1 MGRFLE
7 TCILSVLL
15 QNYPHCEHIVVDGDS
30 QDDTREILK
39 RYPHI
44 KWVSEPDRGLPDA
57 LNKGIRMA
65 TGDII
70 GSCNADDLYL
80 PGTLHLVN
88 EYFETHPELDVLY
101 GDYRETDEMGR
112 SRRIVRE
119 THFSPFVLRWLHM
132 CLVPC
137 PSAFWRKRIHDTGI
151 WFDVEL
157 QYAMDYEFF
166 RKALDTGCRFQHIS
180 VLLSDF
186 RRHPGS
192 KTTTGHQQ
200 EEHELIIR
208 RDPGALQR
216 LPGVLFPIMRSVCL
230 VAARAVRTIEKLMRG
245 FYIEQVC
252 GR

>member
-15 QNYPHCEHIVVDGDS
+15 QDYPNCEHIVVDGDS
-30 QDDTREILK
+30 QDNTREILK

-44 KWVSEPDRGLPDA
+44 KWVSEADRGLSDA
-57 LNKGIRMA
+57 FNKGVRMA

-80 PGTLHLVN
+80 PGTLHMVN
-88 EYFETHPELDVLY
+88 GYFESRPELDVLY

-112 SRRIVRE
+112 PLRIRRAQ
-119 THFSPFVLRWLHM
+119 HFSPFVFRWRPG

-151 WFDVEL
+151 WFDEEL
-157 QYAMDYEFF
+157 DYAMDYEFF
-166 RKALDTGCRFQHIS
+166 RQALQAGCRFQHVT
-180 VLLSDF
+180 VLFSDF
-186 RRHPGS
+186 RLHPAS
-192 KTTTGHQQ
+192 KTATSHQL

-208 RDPGALQR
+208 RHPGALQR
-216 LPGVLFPIMRSVCL
+216 LPGALFPIMRSVCL
-230 VAARAVRTIEKLMRG
+230 VAARAARIIEKLLRG
-245 FYIEQVC
+245 FYIDELC
-252 GR
+252 RR